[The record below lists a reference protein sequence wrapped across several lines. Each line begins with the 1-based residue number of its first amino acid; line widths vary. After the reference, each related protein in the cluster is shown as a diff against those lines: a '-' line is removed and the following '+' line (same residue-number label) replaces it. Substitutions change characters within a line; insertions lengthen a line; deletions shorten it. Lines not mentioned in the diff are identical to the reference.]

1 MGNILSIY
9 AMLTY
14 AMANIIVGFW
24 TLSFATTTWFAHMQ
38 VYDMIV
44 CMISAIFI
52 AWGMIVIG
60 VVVMPKKY

>member
-1 MGNILSIY
+1 MRNILSIY
-9 AMLTY
+9 ATLAY

-38 VYDMIV
+38 AYDVIV

-52 AWGMIVIG
+52 AWGVIVIG
-60 VVVMPKKY
+60 TVVMTKKY